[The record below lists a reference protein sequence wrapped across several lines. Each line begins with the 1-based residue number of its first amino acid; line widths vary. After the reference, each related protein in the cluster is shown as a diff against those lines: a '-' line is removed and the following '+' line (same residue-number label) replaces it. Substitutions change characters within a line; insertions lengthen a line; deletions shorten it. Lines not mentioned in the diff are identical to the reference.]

1 MDQWV
6 SFKETAAVL
15 LPALREVRIR
25 SRPEGY
31 CYDVPVR
38 SSDGLRLDCRL
49 IPGDPRSAIVVAHPA
64 VVGSRYVQV
73 VALARELARSFSVF
87 LFDFRGHG
95 RSEGASPMGFSGP
108 AKDLEAVAARARGLG
123 FEKVGVAGF
132 SLGAAAAFLAA
143 DSGTPIDALAA
154 IGCPPEFP
162 EIDIWREHPVASKA
176 LLRLLGMRV
185 EARPDGGPSPVDVA
199 YSLADF
205 PKLLIFGEWEVAPPE
220 QVSRFAALVA
230 RPKEVV
236 TVEGAWHAD
245 LKGREA
251 EVRRWFEQVL

>member
-49 IPGDPRSAIVVAHPA
+49 IPGDTRSAIVVAHPA

-73 VALARELARSFSVF
+73 VALAGELARSFSVF

-95 RSEGASPMGFSGP
+95 RSEGACPMGFSGP
-108 AKDLEAVAARARGLG
+108 AKNLEAVAARARGPG

-143 DSGTPIDALAA
+143 DSGVPIDALVS

-162 EIDIWREHPVASKA
+162 DIEVWREHPVASRA
-176 LLRLLGMRV
+176 LLRLLGMRA
-185 EARPDGGPSPVDVA
+185 EARPDGGPAPIDVA
-199 YSLADF
+199 SNLGDF
-205 PKLLIFGEWEVAPPE
+205 PKLLVFGEWEVAPPE
-220 QVSRFAALVA
+220 AIARFAALVA
-230 RPKEVV
+230 PPSEVI
-236 TVEGAWHAD
+236 TVEGVWHAD
-245 LKGREA
+245 LKGRESD
-251 EVRRWFEQVL
+251 VRRWFERVM